1 MLIINRKNGE
11 KEEISLVI
19 KFQTEENIKKLQS
32 GDIYTNNLKYFI
44 DLERESGQV
53 GIGDKDEAALLISNI
68 VDLKF
73 SDTETGQDIPIEK
86 AIFGE
91 LGNKVCLGKT
101 DARIQV
107 DDYTKTPVLCLL
119 GINKQELSVVDG
131 GLVLTFDDDKINK
144 IKKEFEGY
152 THALI
157 IEPASFTKRIIDTA
171 KTKGI
176 HAEMDYIK
184 YYNPN
189 INQAERM
196 NDYGS
201 IRRAFWKKEYFKSQ
215 NEFRIAFDNS
225 PIEHG
230 EVLMN
235 IGDISDISIMLD
247 IETLLNKKFELKV
260 HR

>member
-1 MLIINRKNGE
+1 MLIINRENGDI
-11 KEEISLVI
+11 EEILLLI
-19 KFQTEENIKKLQS
+19 KFQTEANIKKLQS

-53 GIGDKDEAALLISNI
+53 GIGDKDEATLLISNI
-68 VDLKF
+68 TDLKF
-73 SDTETGQDIPIEK
+73 SDLETGEDIQIEK
-86 AIFGE
+86 AILGE
-91 LGNKVCLGKT
+91 LGRKVCLGKT

-107 DDYTKTPVLCLL
+107 EDYTKTPVLCLL
-119 GINKQELSVVDG
+119 GINKQELNVVDG
-131 GLVLTFDDDKINK
+131 NLVLKFDDDKINK
-144 IKKEFEGY
+144 IKKEFKGY

-157 IEPASFTKRIIDTA
+157 IEPASFAKRIIDTA

-176 HAEMDYIK
+176 NAEMDYIK

-189 INQAERM
+189 INQSERI

-215 NEFRIAFDNS
+215 KEFRIAFDNIF
-225 PIEHG
+225 IEHG
-230 EVLMN
+230 QILIN

-247 IETLLNKKFELKV
+247 VETLLNKKFELKV